1 MYSQPFK
8 DQTSFTNHNVCIK
21 KSQFG
26 SRIPCKLTIHPFNT
40 ASDVLESIL
49 VCNKRIYLW
58 DISDFF
64 PVPKH
69 VSTTFFNGSFS
80 GDFSLNAGMHLK
92 IDGRQKC

>member
-1 MYSQPFK
+1 MYSQPFN

-49 VCNKRIYLW
+49 VCNKRIYL
-58 DISDFF
+58 
-64 PVPKH
+64 
-69 VSTTFFNGSFS
+69 
-80 GDFSLNAGMHLK
+80 
-92 IDGRQKC
+92 